1 MKNISKLLSLSVLL
15 VFVAGCTLYL
25 EDPGDYSGEVVENGD
40 GFTSPITISDS
51 IGTITYQFAEGTIY
65 YQEPSRTY
73 ISNVVTD
80 STTHTVEYT
89 LADNT
94 PSKWI
99 PQKGGYI
106 TTDQIDIFTE
116 GLNHQVDVIEKSGS
130 GYIVKAH
137 QVSLKDVYDRLD
149 VDYNAYLIFDTIP
162 DEDASLSDDNSKY
175 TVAFRPVKKKTG
187 MRTVAEDDDE
197 DIGDAAKTTS
207 NPAISLGL
215 EYGVGKGESP
225 TSLMGDMIMTS
236 PIMCDAVM
244 DLVDRLDNIEE
255 FEKWFNNSPAVE
267 TDLLLTQLSE
277 KLDKLLGNNN
287 SVTTFANFKYD
298 HWKDFAEKQK
308 KPDKTYTKLKEAFGL
323 DMLDKHEVLNTILEC
338 TDVTGDFYIG
348 STFNLY
354 FKIDG
359 HIHIKSL
366 YYENRDESPDYAKVS
381 LQSWIEFYS
390 GLWELGNI
398 GFKIRIP
405 IFSTQKSATAI
416 FHPKRLSIAKFLI
429 GPVLCSINLGGAL
442 SIELDG
448 SAKNIPAS
456 GYYNRYTIKLAG
468 LEFDSRREGLDQF
481 RSIDTPNGEE
491 FLKDISDGKPKNKG
505 DQSTT
510 LGISVIP
517 DLQLGLAVYETLIV
531 NFGLELT
538 GRAAST
544 WKSNTAYS
552 DFKMPSEKQ
561 PVGNLY
567 DIYNLRYGAGYDTYT
582 FSIRPHADVTLDL
595 QTTDMTLGSW
605 AAEKPFTWQKLIYD
619 WPQLTTSVKTDWRNT
634 TDSTTTFIA
643 NVSLQKKTFTEKP
656 VSEPFL
662 LIYKKD
668 DGYAIKNG
676 EPVELKAG
684 EYMGKII
691 GTSLKPFD
699 YLNSTFDMEYEF
711 TLPGGVLA
719 GDFYAVPAYDMGKG
733 NALEHFIGYSKPTV
747 FSREFNEG
755 LTLTNLTMPFLT
767 DDFND
772 GAALVN
778 PGLGDVM
785 NVPLQ
790 FDVSGINESDA
801 YENIAVRFIV
811 TKPNKKTQTIG
822 PYILKMNTGL
832 VENKYLYLFTGMP
845 KVASIKDFNYSKESP
860 TSNTQIEVQLLG
872 LLPGYS
878 HASKADKD
886 DYETKLY
893 STYIGITSGYNCE
906 PFKDEY
912 QRQKEGAWMVGY
924 CPDVENYGWYYYVDT
939 TIRDSDGNLGETK
952 RVTGYTTYDEIEYY
966 CRRNELEQVE

>member
-308 KPDKTYTKLKEAFGL
+308 NQT
-323 DMLDKHEVLNTILEC
+323 
-338 TDVTGDFYIG
+338 
-348 STFNLY
+348 
-354 FKIDG
+354 
-359 HIHIKSL
+359 
-366 YYENRDESPDYAKVS
+366 
-381 LQSWIEFYS
+381 
-390 GLWELGNI
+390 
-398 GFKIRIP
+398 
-405 IFSTQKSATAI
+405 
-416 FHPKRLSIAKFLI
+416 RL
-429 GPVLCSINLGGAL
+429 
-442 SIELDG
+442 
-448 SAKNIPAS
+448 
-456 GYYNRYTIKLAG
+456 
-468 LEFDSRREGLDQF
+468 
-481 RSIDTPNGEE
+481 TP
-491 FLKDISDGKPKNKG
+491 S
-505 DQSTT
+505 
-510 LGISVIP
+510 
-517 DLQLGLAVYETLIV
+517 
-531 NFGLELT
+531 
-538 GRAAST
+538 
-544 WKSNTAYS
+544 
-552 DFKMPSEKQ
+552 
-561 PVGNLY
+561 
-567 DIYNLRYGAGYDTYT
+567 
-582 FSIRPHADVTLDL
+582 
-595 QTTDMTLGSW
+595 
-605 AAEKPFTWQKLIYD
+605 
-619 WPQLTTSVKTDWRNT
+619 
-634 TDSTTTFIA
+634 
-643 NVSLQKKTFTEKP
+643 
-656 VSEPFL
+656 
-662 LIYKKD
+662 
-668 DGYAIKNG
+668 
-676 EPVELKAG
+676 
-684 EYMGKII
+684 
-691 GTSLKPFD
+691 
-699 YLNSTFDMEYEF
+699 
-711 TLPGGVLA
+711 
-719 GDFYAVPAYDMGKG
+719 
-733 NALEHFIGYSKPTV
+733 
-747 FSREFNEG
+747 
-755 LTLTNLTMPFLT
+755 
-767 DDFND
+767 
-772 GAALVN
+772 
-778 PGLGDVM
+778 
-785 NVPLQ
+785 
-790 FDVSGINESDA
+790 
-801 YENIAVRFIV
+801 
-811 TKPNKKTQTIG
+811 
-822 PYILKMNTGL
+822 
-832 VENKYLYLFTGMP
+832 
-845 KVASIKDFNYSKESP
+845 
-860 TSNTQIEVQLLG
+860 
-872 LLPGYS
+872 
-878 HASKADKD
+878 
-886 DYETKLY
+886 
-893 STYIGITSGYNCE
+893 
-906 PFKDEY
+906 
-912 QRQKEGAWMVGY
+912 
-924 CPDVENYGWYYYVDT
+924 
-939 TIRDSDGNLGETK
+939 
-952 RVTGYTTYDEIEYY
+952 
-966 CRRNELEQVE
+966 